1 MADLIRRQ
9 DALDDAFAL
18 EYAFCHHEAVKLY
31 YERLK
36 GALERIP
43 AVDAVEVIRCEK
55 CRHSEMIDA
64 VRYCFKWG
72 RNTENDGYCHEGY

>member
-1 MADLIRRQ
+1 MDDLISRSALLEKSYCVGISDAQ
-9 DALDDAFAL
+9 DNFYGSS
-18 EYAFCHHEAVKLY
+18 EVVFIEAVKN
-31 YERLK
+31 
-36 GALERIP
+36 AP
-43 AVDAVEVIRCEK
+43 AVDAVEVVRCEK